1 MNAPPAAID
10 EGWLPDFCRLPVLF
24 STLVAAQLVVLVI
37 GLAPGA
43 APAWALDQWLAA
55 SALALWLALCSAV
68 FLCKLRPSLH
78 RLPRALAGALAWAV
92 PVFVAFVGGLLIYRL
107 ERDLQIGVRSGERSA
122 LAFALSVAVI
132 TGLLAAALLRYFH
145 FQQRWQQQIAAQ
157 ARARADA
164 LQARIRPHFL
174 FNSLNS
180 AIALVRAEPA
190 QAETLLED
198 LAELFRHALVEQG
211 ESATLADEVALA
223 QRYLAIEQLRFG
235 ERMRVQWQLD
245 PDADG
250 ARLPPL
256 LLQPLVENAVKH
268 GVEPTTEG
276 HARLRVRSE
285 RRGNRVLLTI
295 TNTVATRPAGARA
308 RGQGIALANVRERL
322 QLLHDLECE
331 FRAGMDQGLYRVH
344 ITLPA
349 R

>member
-1 MNAPPAAID
+1 MAILSTRTHHTEHGLGRALVFDACQVGVVLRAVLFVELALAVAALFPAA
-10 EGWLPDFCRLPVLF
+10 
-24 STLVAAQLVVLVI
+24 T
-37 GLAPGA
+37 PG
-43 APAWALDQWLAA
+43 QWLAL
-55 SALALWLALCSAV
+55 LALWTGCALPATLSWLLLACSARRTLARLATPLQYGAGALLGALCG
-68 FLCKLRPSLH
+68 L
-78 RLPRALAGALAWAV
+78 LAGAL
-92 PVFVAFVGGLLIYRL
+92 
-107 ERDLQIGVRSGERSA
+107 
-122 LAFALSVAVI
+122 LAFIDVDLPRPPWLACAASGA
-132 TGLLAAALLRYFH
+132 LLAALLVAVLALR
-145 FQQRWQQQIAAQ
+145 
-157 ARARADA
+157 ARARTPAA
-164 LQARIRPHFL
+164 TAARLAELQARIRPHFL